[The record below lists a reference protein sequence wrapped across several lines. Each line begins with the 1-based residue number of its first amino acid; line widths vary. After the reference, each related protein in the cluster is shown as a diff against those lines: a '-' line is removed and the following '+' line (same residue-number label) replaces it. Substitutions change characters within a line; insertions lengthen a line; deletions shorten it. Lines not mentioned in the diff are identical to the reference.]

1 MDVRVGTVHIMLRQC
16 IGQVSGIRH
25 VVPASN
31 GSELI
36 CIALYQM
43 KPATQPD
50 TKSRPRCR

>member
-16 IGQVSGIRH
+16 VGQVSGIRL

-50 TKSRPRCR
+50 TKSHPRCR